1 MRFAKCCQ
9 LVCQAALLGSV
20 ISAVEASWSPQK
32 AKAEEALNP
41 NQYAWV
47 NYNLQPGSYL
57 LEATSYWGDVDIE
70 VYDLNGELALQGR
83 NFGNESMSFTI
94 YRAGVYGIKYLM
106 PICLNPFGACDV
118 DIEVLQ
124 Q

>member
-1 MRFAKCCQ
+1 MRLAKYCR
-9 LVCQAALLGSV
+9 LVCQAVLIGSV
-20 ISAVEASWSPQK
+20 FSVVEAGWNPQK

-47 NYNLQPGSYL
+47 NYNLSPGNYT

-70 VYDLNGELALQGR
+70 IYGLNGELALRGR
-83 NFGNESMSFTI
+83 NFGNESMSFTV
-94 YRAGVYGIKYLM
+94 YRAGVYGIKYSM

-118 DIEVLQ
+118 DIEVLHQ
-124 Q
+124 